1 MQFLVI
7 PLPPHQI
14 MNKIVSKLSSSDVI
28 VTVTIPNEEDGTYEV
43 PFYAIDNYHYSRM
56 ENAVVL
62 GATIGACS
70 MLLIMLIGILFK
82 NFQRLR
88 KSLLFNI
95 NFAILLMLILRSAC
109 YINYLMNNL
118 SSISFFFTGIF
129 DDESFMSSDAANA
142 FKVILVALIEVSLTY
157 QIYVMFKTPMLKSWG
172 IFASVLAGVLG
183 LATLAT
189 QIYTTVMSH
198 VNFVNGTTGSPLQVT
213 SAWMDMPT
221 ILFSVSIN
229 VLSMFL
235 VCKLGLA
242 IRTRRYLGLKQFD
255 AFHILFIM
263 STQTMIIPSIIL
275 FVHYFDQNDSQTT
288 LVNISLL
295 LVVISLPLSSL
306 WAQTANNVRRIDTSP
321 SMSFIS
327 REASNRS
334 GNETLHSG
342 ATISKYNTSNTVNT
356 TPGTS
361 KDDSLF
367 ILDRSIPEQRIVD
380 TGLPKDLEKF
390 INNDFYE
397 DDGGMIAREV
407 TMLKTAH
414 NNQ

>member
-1 MQFLVI
+1 
-7 PLPPHQI
+7 
-14 MNKIVSKLSSSDVI
+14 
-28 VTVTIPNEEDGTYEV
+28 
-43 PFYAIDNYHYSRM
+43 
-56 ENAVVL
+56 
-62 GATIGACS
+62 
-70 MLLIMLIGILFK
+70 
-82 NFQRLR
+82 
-88 KSLLFNI
+88 
-95 NFAILLMLILRSAC
+95 
-109 YINYLMNNL
+109 MNNL

-342 ATISKYNTSNTVNT
+342 ATISKYNTSNTVNI

>member
-1 MQFLVI
+1 MDQ
-7 PLPPHQI
+7 
-14 MNKIVSKLSSSDVI
+14 IVSNLSSGDI
-28 VTVTIPNEEDGTYEV
+28 FVTITIPNEEDGTYEV
-43 PFYAIDNYHYSRM
+43 PFYVIDQYHNSKM
-56 ENAVVL
+56 ENAVIL

-82 NFQRLR
+82 NFNKLK
-88 KSLLFNI
+88 KSLLFNL
-95 NFAILLMLILRSAC
+95 NFAVLLMLIMRSAC

-129 DDESFMSSDAANA
+129 NGESFMSSDAANA
-142 FKVILVALIEVSLTY
+142 FKVILVALIELSLTY
-157 QIYVMFKTPMLKSWG
+157 QIYIMFKTPTLKVWG
-172 IFASVLAGVLG
+172 VIASLLAGALG
-183 LATLAT
+183 LATIAT

-198 VNFVNGTTGSPLQVT
+198 INFVNGTTGSPSQIVT
-213 SAWMDMPT
+213 AWMDMPT
-221 ILFSVSIN
+221 ILFSVSVN
-229 VLSMFL
+229 VLSLFL

-275 FVHYFDQNDSQTT
+275 FVHYFDQDDSQTT
-288 LVNISLL
+288 LVNVSLL

-334 GNETLHSG
+334 GQETLHSG
-342 ATISKYNTSNTVNT
+342 AKISKYNTSNTVNS
-356 TPGTS
+356 TPGTL
-361 KDDSLF
+361 KDDSSF
-367 ILDRSIPEQRIVD
+367 ILDRPIEQDKVD

-390 INNDFYE
+390 LNNDFNE
-397 DDGGMIAREV
+397 GDDGMIAREI
-407 TMLKTAH
+407 TMLKTQH
-414 NNQ
+414 PRQ